1 MPIFYR
7 YLLRETGGVFLAT
20 CVILLAIIV
29 SFRLSLLLGRA
40 ASGSME
46 LSAVWQLI
54 GLQSV
59 EFLTTIAP
67 LAFVL
72 ASVMTLGRLYND
84 HEISALY
91 AGGIGRGH
99 LCRAFLWLALPIA
112 GLLLFTTLHF
122 LPDIY
127 SRQEIIRNKAQQEAG
142 MLLFAA
148 NTFRQLDHGLVVHT
162 ESYEQGRLGNFFLAH
177 SADGK
182 HSALFAES
190 GTLAGGDTRVLH
202 LEQGQRIGWQEQE
215 NAPTPLQPD
224 YSRFASASLQLPG
237 SALQASD
244 RLRNLPTAALTRSP
258 EHLGEWQTRLN
269 PALALLIFSLALPF
283 FSRHKPRQGRF
294 QNILPAF
301 LIFALYI
308 NLLEFSVVAVK
319 KAQIAALPGS
329 LWIHLAAL
337 ATIALLW
344 LKPQRIQ
351 R

>member
-20 CVILLAIIV
+20 CTILLAIII
-29 SFRLSLLLGRA
+29 SFRLSSLLGRA
-40 ASGSME
+40 ATGNLE

-59 EFLTTIAP
+59 DFLVTIAP

-72 ASVMTLGRLYND
+72 AAVMTLGRLYND

-99 LCRAFLWLALPIA
+99 ICRAFLYLAAPIA
-112 GLLLFTTLHF
+112 ALLLFITLYF
-122 LPDIY
+122 LPGIY
-127 SRQEIIRNKAQQEAG
+127 SQQEIIRNKAQQQAG

-148 NTFRQLDHGLVVHT
+148 NTFRQLDHGAVVYT
-162 ESYEQGRLGNFFLAH
+162 ENYAQGRLEGFFLAQED
-177 SADGK
+177 ANG
-182 HSALFAES
+182 HSALFAERGELAS
-190 GTLAGGDTRVLH
+190 GESRALH
-202 LEQGQRIGWQEQE
+202 LEAGQRVAWQDGEP
-215 NAPTPLQPD
+215 PT
-224 YSRFASASLQLPG
+224 YARFQSASLQLPDNT
-237 SALQASD
+237 LNASD
-244 RLRNLPTAALTRSP
+244 RLRNIPTHVLTDSAD
-258 EHLGEWQTRLN
+258 HLGEWQTRLN
-269 PALALLIFSLALPF
+269 PALALLVFSLALPF

-319 KAQIAALPGS
+319 KGRIPPLPGS
-329 LWIHLAAL
+329 VWVHLGAL
-337 ATIALLW
+337 ALIALLW